1 MKSANHQ
8 INCLGSD
15 NDALIYSSSAKIA
28 LLFLIYPVSTSKHPT
43 AAEEW
48 TTGIRLANK
57 MAVKMMFIRVH
68 YQIVTVMVTLMKIQN
83 YIDMC
88 YIIIRSTH

>member
-1 MKSANHQ
+1 M
-8 INCLGSD
+8 GSN

-28 LLFLIYPVSTSKHPT
+28 LLFLIYPVSTCKHPT
-43 AAEEW
+43 AAEKC
-48 TTGIRLANK
+48 TAAIRLANK

-68 YQIVTVMVTLMKIQN
+68 YRIVTVMVTLMKIQN
-83 YIDMC
+83 YIDVC